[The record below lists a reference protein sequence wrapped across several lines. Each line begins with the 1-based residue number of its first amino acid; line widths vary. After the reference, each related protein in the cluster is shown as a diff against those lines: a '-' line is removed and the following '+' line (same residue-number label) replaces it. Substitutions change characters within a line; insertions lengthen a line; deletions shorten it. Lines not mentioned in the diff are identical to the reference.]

1 MERKLWERTGPIIEA
16 AMRVHSVLGPGLLES
31 TYETC
36 LAHELRKRGLAVRV
50 QVPVPLVY
58 DGIELEVAYRL
69 DLLVDDEIIVEVKGV
84 TQLHPVHEAQLLT
97 YLRLSHRRVGLLLNF
112 HSLHLRN
119 GIKRMVNGWEH
130 GARPLTIGVSSTD
143 ATSAIRR

>member
-1 MERKLWERTGPIIEA
+1 MERKFWERTQPVIEA

-36 LAHELRKRGLAVRV
+36 LAHELRKRGCAVRV

-58 DGIELEVAYRL
+58 DEVQLEVAYRL

-84 TQLHPVHEAQLLT
+84 TKLVPVHEAQLLT

-112 HSLHLRN
+112 HSLHLRD
-119 GIKRMVNGWEH
+119 GIKRLINGWD
-130 GARPLTIGVSSTD
+130 GADQPLISGGAPWGT
-143 ATSAIRR
+143 TSAIRR

>member
-1 MERKLWERTGPIIEA
+1 MEKRLWERTQPIIEA

-84 TQLHPVHEAQLLT
+84 TKLHPVHEAQLLT

-112 HSLHLRN
+112 HSLRLRD
-119 GIKRMVNGWEH
+119 GIKRLINGWDSADQPLITG
-130 GARPLTIGVSSTD
+130 GAPSGTI
-143 ATSAIRR
+143 SAIRR